1 MILFQSKIL
10 SSMFNQTHKLALRCD
25 AGEEVR
31 QYLVGPPGPPG
42 APGIPGLNPQEVAG
56 RVLSLMNG
64 TFS

>member
-1 MILFQSKIL
+1 MFSL
-10 SSMFNQTHKLALRCD
+10 SHNYKPSFRCD

-56 RVLSLMNG
+56 RVLNLMNG
-64 TFS
+64 RFS